1 MGMTGIFAMSM
12 IGSRLQDCLFPYVCV
27 SGCLQISVRSCL
39 FCFYSCLPTH
49 FYLSLPHSLYSPLT
63 PLLSLPLSV
72 PPPHSLSHSP
82 SLPYSFSLSFSLSH
96 STPSPFQPPP
106 PPTPPP
112 PQWTPSRS
120 PLLVSHSISPIKHP
134 YHDPQH
140 YWPRLPFS
148 LSSRAR
154 SKVAGKADAA

>member
-12 IGSRLQDCLFPYVCV
+12 IGSRLQDYLFPYVCV
-27 SGCLQISVRSCL
+27 SGCLQISVRLCL

-82 SLPYSFSLSFSLSH
+82 FLLYSLSLSFSLSY
-96 STPSPFQPPP
+96 SPPSPFQPPTSSS
-106 PPTPPP
+106 TPATVDPLSLT
-112 PQWTPSRS
+112 TPCLSLHIAYQAPISRPSALLAAS
-120 PLLVSHSISPIKHP
+120 PFQLEFESEVKG
-134 YHDPQH
+134 
-140 YWPRLPFS
+140 R
-148 LSSRAR
+148 
-154 SKVAGKADAA
+154 GEG